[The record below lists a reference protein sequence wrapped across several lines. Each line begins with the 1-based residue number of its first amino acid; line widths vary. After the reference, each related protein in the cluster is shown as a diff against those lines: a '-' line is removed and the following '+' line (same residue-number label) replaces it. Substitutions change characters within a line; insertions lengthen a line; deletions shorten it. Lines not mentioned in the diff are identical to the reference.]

1 MIKLIK
7 SAKFKK
13 TISFTI
19 AILLIG
25 FAIYITTLDYDY
37 FLGIGCSV
45 FIIAGILLIIEAINI
60 TETKPKIQTEALDE
74 DALWRV
80 VCEHII
86 DCMFSDKVIH
96 ILESEFIIK
105 RVDSSI
111 EESQSKLWEDV
122 LDYISN
128 QKYFGNT
135 INELKSKFTIK
146 NK

>member
-60 TETKPKIQTEALDE
+60 TETKPKIQTKALDE

-80 VCEHII
+80 VCEHIGRGYEL
-86 DCMFSDKVIH
+86 KA
-96 ILESEFIIK
+96 EPQQIIK
-105 RVDSSI
+105 ST
-111 EESQSKLWEDV
+111 
-122 LDYISN
+122 N
-128 QKYFGNT
+128 QTEAFC
-135 INELKSKFTIK
+135 L
-146 NK
+146 